1 MEEYPNFK
9 EGIGGWTSSCEV
21 SSLLDI
27 KLVMWL
33 TASYA
38 LALAGGGEAYC
49 GHTRTPHT
57 ILTIGLAKKCF
68 I

>member
-1 MEEYPNFK
+1 MMVEEYPNFK
-9 EGIGGWTSSCEV
+9 EGVGGWTSSCEV

-38 LALAGGGEAYC
+38 LALAGGG
-49 GHTRTPHT
+49 GRHTVGTLELH
-57 ILTIGLAKKCF
+57 IQF
-68 I
+68 